1 MLRKAK
7 DWLNPHN
14 DYHKE
19 PQNLEN
25 KLAGLHFPKAFLSGL
40 ICWRGGCFQE
50 SLLGEYK
57 SKLDKSEKNSEDFK
71 KLSSQRFRFFCLALS
86 KIVLLQ

>member
-14 DYHKE
+14 DYYKK

-25 KLAGLHFPKAFLSGL
+25 KLTGLDFPKAFLSGL
-40 ICWRGGCFQE
+40 ICWGRGCFPE
-50 SLLGEYK
+50 SFFREYK
-57 SKLDKSEKNSEDFK
+57 SKLDKSEKSREDVK
-71 KLSSQRFRFFCLALS
+71 KL
-86 KIVLLQ
+86 